1 MAATMKI
8 KLHVWR
14 SDTNESYGPGDV
26 IEVSAD
32 EARQLI
38 ESDQA
43 EPVAETRV
51 KRATKATATKI
62 SESR

>member
-1 MAATMKI
+1 MASMVKV

-14 SDTNESYGPGDV
+14 SNSLETHFPGDV
-26 IEVSAD
+26 IEVSAN

-38 ESDQA
+38 ETDQA
-43 EPVAETRV
+43 EPVAETRA
-51 KRATKATATKI
+51 KRASKATATKT